1 MSFIYRRTA
10 NYYETDQMGVVHHS
24 NHIRYFEE
32 ARIAFMKSIG
42 CDVAQMEKEG
52 IIIPNVDAYA
62 RYIIPIRFG
71 DTAEIEIKLTKFT
84 GAVMRYEYTARL
96 GGNIAAT
103 GHTEHCFVNSEFRPM
118 SLRKKF
124 PEYYRRLKDNISTE
138 E

>member
-1 MSFIYRRTA
+1 M
-10 NYYETDQMGVVHHS
+10 
-24 NHIRYFEE
+24 
-32 ARIAFMKSIG
+32 
-42 CDVAQMEKEG
+42 AQMEKEG

>member
-62 RYIIPIRFG
+62 RSIIPILFG
-71 DTAEIEIKLTKFT
+71 DTAETEIQLTKRT